1 MPTFKGSHGQS
12 NCKKGLPC
20 PCGPNSKGHI
30 MLFDTV
36 HIQFLTQG
44 FDTDRLPCI
53 ILDDF
58 FFVEGDKLVNFIV
71 FDHANCSHHIW
82 CTNGHPTIDQDH
94 ESLDNLTGFLTGS
107 LFSQNLDNLRTGMNH
122 HIKLFFH
129 QTKMAF
135 IGTKKM
141 KQVIWMTQL
150 NVNWMFLQIKNL
162 SNPFISF
169 YYSKGVKKLL
179 AQTQWIMLV
188 F

>member
-1 MPTFKGSHGQS
+1 
-12 NCKKGLPC
+12 
-20 PCGPNSKGHI
+20 

-36 HIQFLTQG
+36 HIKLLTQG
-44 FDTDRLPCI
+44 FDSDWFPSI
-53 ILDDF
+53 VLDDF
-58 FFVEGDKLVNFIV
+58 FFVKGDKLVDFIV
-71 FDHANCSHHIW
+71 FDHANRSHHIW
-82 CTNGHPTIDQDH
+82 CTNGHPTIYQDH
-94 ESLDNLTGFLTGS
+94 ESLDNLTGFFTGS
-107 LFSQNLDNLRTGMNH
+107 LFSQNLDNLCTGMNH

-129 QTKMAF
+129 QTKVAL

-150 NVNWMFLQIKNL
+150 NVYWMFLQIKNL

-169 YYSKGVKKLL
+169 YYSKGMEKLL